1 MRASIFLALVL
12 AVSGCQRG
20 LAPGGPVT
28 VVRAEDVIAAEQ
40 AARVVLDVRP
50 AAAFA
55 RGHAPGAV
63 HLDVKALRAEVDGVA
78 EQLAPRASVA
88 ATLAELGVEVGDEVI
103 VIDEGSTPAA
113 ARVVWTL
120 LFFGHAPAKVRMLDG
135 GWPAWVAASGPQ
147 SVEVA
152 EVVTGAAPVGAER
165 AELRVDAAWVLAH
178 LNDPEVLLV
187 DVRSDEEWDAGRIPG
202 AQHVAWERA
211 RGADG
216 RLLEVK
222 ALRELYADALARPTV
237 AVYCKSGM
245 RASLTWL
252 VLTSLGHAD
261 VRVYDGSWNEWGAR
275 ADLPRGLPKQR

>member
-187 DVRSDEEWDAGRIPG
+187 DVRSDEEWDAGRIRG
-202 AQHVAWERA
+202 RSTWRGSGRA
-211 RGADG
+211 G
-216 RLLEVK
+216 
-222 ALRELYADALARPTV
+222 
-237 AVYCKSGM
+237 
-245 RASLTWL
+245 LTGGCW
-252 VLTSLGHAD
+252 
-261 VRVYDGSWNEWGAR
+261 R
-275 ADLPRGLPKQR
+275 

>member
-1 MRASIFLALVL
+1 MRASILLALVL
-12 AVSGCQRG
+12 GVSGCQRG

-28 VVRAEDVIAAEQ
+28 VVQAEEVIAAQ
-40 AARVVLDVRP
+40 QGARVVLDVRS

-55 RGHAPGAV
+55 SGHAPGAV
-63 HLDVKALRAEVDGVA
+63 HLDVKALRAEVDGVP

-88 ATLAELGVEVGDEVI
+88 ASLAELGVDVGDEVI

-120 LFFGHAPAKVRMLDG
+120 LYFGHPPAKVRMLDG
-135 GWPAWVAASGPQ
+135 GWPAWVAAKGPQ
-147 SVEVA
+147 ETASASVVK
-152 EVVTGAAPVGAER
+152 GAAPVGAEQE
-165 AELRVDAAWVLAH
+165 ALRVDAAWVLAH
-178 LNDPEVLLV
+178 LSDPEVLLI

-202 AQHVAWERA
+202 AQHILWERA

-216 RLLEVK
+216 KLLDVK
-222 ALRELYADALARPTV
+222 SLRSLYADALARPTV

-252 VLTSLGHAD
+252 VLASLGHAD

-275 ADLPRGLPKQR
+275 EDLPKEGPKQR

>member
-216 RLLEVK
+216 KLLEVK

-275 ADLPRGLPKQR
+275 EDLPRGLPK

>member
-275 ADLPRGLPKQR
+275 EDLPRGLPK

>member
-1 MRASIFLALVL
+1 MRASISLALVL

-40 AARVVLDVRP
+40 AARVVLDVRA

-63 HLDVKALRAEVDGVA
+63 NLDVKALRAEVDGVA

-120 LFFGHAPAKVRMLDG
+120 LYFGHAPAKVRMLDG

-275 ADLPRGLPKQR
+275 ADLPRGLPRQR

>member
-216 RLLEVK
+216 KLLEVK

-275 ADLPRGLPKQR
+275 ADLPRGLPK

>member
-275 ADLPRGLPKQR
+275 EDLQRGLPK

>member
-1 MRASIFLALVL
+1 MRASIFLALIL

-28 VVRAEDVIAAEQ
+28 VVRAEQVIAAEQ

-120 LFFGHAPAKVRMLDG
+120 LYFGHAPAKVRMLDG

-216 RLLEVK
+216 RLLDVK

-275 ADLPRGLPKQR
+275 ADLPRGLPRQR

>member
-120 LFFGHAPAKVRMLDG
+120 LYFGHAPAKVRMLDG

-275 ADLPRGLPKQR
+275 EDLPRGLPK

>member
-12 AVSGCQRG
+12 AVSGCLRG

-120 LFFGHAPAKVRMLDG
+120 LYFGHAPAKVRMLDG

-165 AELRVDAAWVLAH
+165 AELRVDAAWMLAH
-178 LNDPEVLLV
+178 LNDPEMLLV

-275 ADLPRGLPKQR
+275 EDLPRGLPK

>member
-1 MRASIFLALVL
+1 MRASISLALVL

-120 LFFGHAPAKVRMLDG
+120 LYFGHAPAKVRMLDG

-152 EVVTGAAPVGAER
+152 EVVKGAAPVGAER

-275 ADLPRGLPKQR
+275 EDLPRGLPK

>member
-88 ATLAELGVEVGDEVI
+88 ATLAELG
-103 VIDEGSTPAA
+103 
-113 ARVVWTL
+113 VVWTL

-275 ADLPRGLPKQR
+275 EDLPRGLPR